1 MKSLSLKN
9 LKNLREHGIVLK
21 GNYGVTALRNPN
33 GSIAYRFQKRIKGR
47 NAFEGTLGYYPQMSI
62 KDAEKEALRL
72 ACLCERGFHPIYC
85 RPCNGRWRSDH
96 VCSIGCGLNYTR
108 RYIFEEDRQ

>member
-1 MKSLSLKN
+1 MKSLSIKN
-9 LKNLREHGIVLK
+9 LKNLREHEVVLM
-21 GNYGVTALRNPN
+21 GNYGVTALLNPN

-72 ACLCERGFHPIYC
+72 VFVKEDYIQGNMTGNNRLKNSP
-85 RPCNGRWRSDH
+85 
-96 VCSIGCGLNYTR
+96 VYT
-108 RYIFEEDRQ
+108 

>member
-1 MKSLSLKN
+1 MKSLSIKN

-21 GNYGVTALRNPN
+21 GNYSVTALRNPN

-62 KDAEKEALRL
+62 KDAEKEVLRL
-72 ACLCERGFHPIYC
+72 ASLCERGLHPRKYDKEQEAKNSLLYMKIC
-85 RPCNGRWRSDH
+85 IDNE
-96 VCSIGCGLNYTR
+96 L
-108 RYIFEEDRQ
+108 

>member
-1 MKSLSLKN
+1 MKVLNLKN

-62 KDAEKEALRL
+62 KDAEK
-72 ACLCERGFHPIYC
+72 GGIKV
-85 RPCNGRWRSDH
+85 S
-96 VCSIGCGLNYTR
+96 
-108 RYIFEEDRQ
+108 